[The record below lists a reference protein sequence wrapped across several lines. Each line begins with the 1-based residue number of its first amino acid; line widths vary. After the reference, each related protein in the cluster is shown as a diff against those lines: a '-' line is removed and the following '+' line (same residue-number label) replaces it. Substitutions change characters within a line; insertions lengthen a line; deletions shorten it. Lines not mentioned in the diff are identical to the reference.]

1 MYRYCNV
8 YSVTMSRGKFPDS
21 GSLTPVPRLCS
32 IPSTV
37 VWGRNAKERDFEP
50 PGIDRLQG
58 ETFRRSKE
66 GEAFR
71 NQLPRGNPDEV
82 VATERFRHYRQIEAK
97 EESALSRTGDLR
109 VYEGPQNTSSV
120 SSPARRWKTLG
131 KNRGTCKAPSKLA
144 RDNKGRPSG
153 RKGKTAKRTPPK
165 SSRNQL
171 IL

>member
-8 YSVTMSRGKFPDS
+8 YSVTMSRGKFPGS

-71 NQLPRGNPDEV
+71 NQLPRGNTDEV

-97 EESALSRTGDLR
+97 EESALSRTGGLR
-109 VYEGPQNTSSV
+109 VYEGPQYLQ
-120 SSPARRWKTLG
+120 RFL
-131 KNRGTCKAPSKLA
+131 
-144 RDNKGRPSG
+144 
-153 RKGKTAKRTPPK
+153 
-165 SSRNQL
+165 SRQKKQDPRQ
-171 IL
+171 